1 MRGAFRPGWILA
13 ALLLV
18 AGAAHAGEVSGR
30 ITLAVEGAQLAD
42 LGPTVVY
49 LEGGAPSPAPR
60 PRQRPAIR
68 QSSARFDP
76 SFLVVAAGQT
86 VDMPNEDTIFHN
98 VFSMSRPNDFDL
110 GLYPAGESRAVT
122 FASPGLVRLYCSIHE
137 SMTGTV
143 LVAPSPWF
151 ATATAS
157 GEYRLSDV
165 PPGRYRLTAWNEK
178 LPSETREVV
187 VRAGRTPL
195 DLVLGGGGS

>member
-1 MRGAFRPGWILA
+1 MRRPFRPGWILA
-13 ALLLV
+13 VLLAV
-18 AGAAHAGEVSGR
+18 GAAEAGEVTGR
-30 ITLAVEGAQLAD
+30 ITLAVEGARLAD

-49 LEGGAPSPAPR
+49 LEGGAAGSAPR
-60 PRQRPAIR
+60 LRRRPVIR
-68 QSSARFDP
+68 QNAARFAP
-76 SFLVVAAGQT
+76 AFLVVAAGQT
-86 VDMPNEDTIFHN
+86 VDMPNDDTIFHN

-151 ATATAS
+151 ATATPA
-157 GEYRLSDV
+157 GEYRLADV

-178 LPSETREVV
+178 LPAETREIV